1 MGAWGYEVLSND
13 RALDTM
19 YDLIDSKNL
28 KEDIE
33 KLLEYGDREEMVLA
47 CEIVDISIN
56 GIDEKILGSLYKY
69 EKFFES
75 IQNNPM
81 TDLRL
86 KALEKIKYIQK
97 YDNGWID
104 RVKEQ
109 RANLLNEIE
118 NRLMLE

>member
-47 CEIVDISIN
+47 C
-56 GIDEKILGSLYKY
+56 DED
-69 EKFFES
+69 FFES
-75 IQNNPM
+75 IQNKSM
-81 TDLRL
+81 IDLKL
-86 KALEKIKYIQK
+86 KALEKIRYIQR

-118 NRLMLE
+118 NRLMLD

>member
-56 GIDEKILGSLYKY
+56 GIDKKILGNLYKY
-69 EKFFES
+69 EDFFES
-75 IQNNPM
+75 IQNKSM
-81 TDLRL
+81 IDLKL
-86 KALEKIKYIQK
+86 KALEKIRYIQR

-109 RANLLNEIE
+109 QANLLNEIE
-118 NRLMLE
+118 NRLMLD

>member
-13 RALDTM
+13 KALDTM
-19 YDLIDSKNL
+19 YDLVDSKNL
-28 KEDIE
+28 KEDII
-33 KLLEYGDREEMVLA
+33 KLLEDGDRDEMVLA
-47 CEIVDISIN
+47 CEVVDISIN
-56 GIDEKILGSLYKY
+56 GTKEGILGSLYKY

-118 NRLMLE
+118 NRLMLD

>member
-56 GIDEKILGSLYKY
+56 GID
-69 EKFFES
+69 
-75 IQNNPM
+75 
-81 TDLRL
+81 
-86 KALEKIKYIQK
+86 
-97 YDNGWID
+97 
-104 RVKEQ
+104 
-109 RANLLNEIE
+109 
-118 NRLMLE
+118 

>member
-56 GIDEKILGSLYKY
+56 GIDEKILGNLYEY
-69 EKFFES
+69 EDFFES
-75 IQNNPM
+75 IQNKSM
-81 TDLRL
+81 IDLKL
-86 KALEKIKYIQK
+86 KALEKIRYIQR

-118 NRLMLE
+118 NRLMLD